1 MGSEEK
7 AGGNELFS
15 AAGFPE
21 RWRST
26 LNGDSLNQDLAGQ
39 LEKREREDRY
49 CRGE

>member
-7 AGGNELFS
+7 AGGNQLFS

-26 LNGDSLNQDLAGQ
+26 LNGDSLYQDSW
-39 LEKREREDRY
+39 KRERE
-49 CRGE
+49 RG